1 MSSPAPDWLDAVVR
15 EFGRSAGLADFAL
28 NDRGAAAVAFETGA
42 QLRFEYAFESLVV
55 ALQVPTP
62 PEPAA
67 LRRFLS
73 FAQPERRP
81 GFKLRVAYLANQEC
95 VMLAARLAERE
106 VTLPVLNTI
115 FGELWQLS
123 KA

>member
-1 MSSPAPDWLDAVVR
+1 MSTAPSWLNAFLR
-15 EFGRSAGLADFAL
+15 QFGEGIGLKDFAL
-28 NDRGAAAVAFETGA
+28 NDRGAAVLRFETGA
-42 QLRFEYAFESLVV
+42 ALRFEYAFESLVI
-55 ALQVPTP
+55 ALQVPIP

-67 LRRFLS
+67 LKHFLA

-81 GFKLRVAYLANQEC
+81 GFRLRVAYLTRQEC

-106 VTLPVLNTI
+106 VTLPALNTV

-123 KA
+123 KS

>member
-1 MSSPAPDWLDAVVR
+1 MSSAPSWLNAILR
-15 EFGRSAGLADFAL
+15 QFGEAIGLKDFAL
-28 NDRGAAAVAFETGA
+28 NDRGAAVLRFETGA

>member
-1 MSSPAPDWLDAVVR
+1 MSSAPSWLNAILR
-15 EFGRSAGLADFAL
+15 QFGEAIGLKDFAL
-28 NDRGAAAVAFETGA
+28 NDRGAAVLRFETGVA
-42 QLRFEYAFESLVV
+42 LRFEYAFESLVV

-62 PEPAA
+62 PEPAT

-123 KA
+123 KG

>member
-1 MSSPAPDWLDAVVR
+1 MSSAPSWLNAILR
-15 EFGRSAGLADFAL
+15 QFGEAIGLKDFAL
-28 NDRGAAAVAFETGA
+28 NDRGAAVLRFETGVA
-42 QLRFEYAFESLVV
+42 LRFEYAFESLVV

-81 GFKLRVAYLANQEC
+81 GFKLRIAYLANQEC

-123 KA
+123 KG

>member
-1 MSSPAPDWLDAVVR
+1 MSSAPSWLNAILR
-15 EFGRSAGLADFAL
+15 QFGEAIGLKDFAL
-28 NDRGAAAVAFETGA
+28 NDRGAAVLRFETGVA
-42 QLRFEYAFESLVV
+42 LRFEYAFESLVV

-62 PEPAA
+62 PEPVA

-123 KA
+123 KG

>member
-1 MSSPAPDWLDAVVR
+1 MSSAPSWLNAILR
-15 EFGRSAGLADFAL
+15 QFGEAIGLKDFAL
-28 NDRGAAAVAFETGA
+28 NDRGAAVLRFETGVA
-42 QLRFEYAFESLVV
+42 LRFEYAFESLVV

-73 FAQPERRP
+73 VAQPERRP

-123 KA
+123 KG

>member
-1 MSSPAPDWLDAVVR
+1 MSSAPSWLNAILR
-15 EFGRSAGLADFAL
+15 QFGEAIGLKDFAL
-28 NDRGAAAVAFETGA
+28 NDRGAAVLRFETGVA
-42 QLRFEYAFESLVV
+42 LRFEYAFESLVV

-95 VMLAARLAERE
+95 VILAARLAERE

-123 KA
+123 IA

>member
-1 MSSPAPDWLDAVVR
+1 MSSAPSWLNAILR
-15 EFGRSAGLADFAL
+15 QFGEAIGLKDFAL
-28 NDRGAAAVAFETGA
+28 NDRGAAVLRFETGVA
-42 QLRFEYAFESLVV
+42 LRFEYAFESLVV

>member
-1 MSSPAPDWLDAVVR
+1 MSSAPSWLNAILR
-15 EFGRSAGLADFAL
+15 QFGEAIGLKDFAL
-28 NDRGAAAVAFETGA
+28 NDRGAAVLRFETGVA
-42 QLRFEYAFESLVV
+42 LRFEYAFESLVV

-81 GFKLRVAYLANQEC
+81 DFKLRVAYLANQEC

-106 VTLPVLNTI
+106 GTLPVLNTI

-123 KA
+123 KG